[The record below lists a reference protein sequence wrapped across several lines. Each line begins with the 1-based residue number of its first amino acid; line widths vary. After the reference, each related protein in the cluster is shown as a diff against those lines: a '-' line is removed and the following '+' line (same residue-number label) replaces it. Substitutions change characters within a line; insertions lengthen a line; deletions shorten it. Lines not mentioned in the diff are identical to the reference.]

1 MKISVNFIESVARH
15 QYLWYN
21 TGMDIFVLTEPGV
34 MDATWAG
41 QYADGIRTQALTLK
55 YRVLELRWP
64 NVAASAGHTVI
75 VNGFSRRF
83 YRAADPAVRAA
94 GGVPLWLAPADVC
107 VHPDFTGATAGL
119 LKQLKNAGCE
129 RIAFFGANPD
139 SLNDGPKLTVY
150 RGSGGRDVF
159 YNRGD
164 LRDCF
169 RAFASRGGGSLTAYF
184 FPTG

>member
-119 LKQLKNAGCE
+119 LKQLKNARLRADRLFRRQSRFVE
-129 RIAFFGANPD
+129 RRAEADRLSRERRP
-139 SLNDGPKLTVY
+139 
-150 RGSGGRDVF
+150 GR
-159 YNRGD
+159 
-164 LRDCF
+164 L
-169 RAFASRGGGSLTAYF
+169 L
-184 FPTG
+184 